1 MDTKPGNSSGVYNT
15 SFLIPDDLPTYN
27 STYLSP
33 PNYENASVILNTNS
47 NTQNNSENPSNQAT
61 NQA

>member
-1 MDTKPGNSSGVYNT
+1 MDTKPGNSSL
-15 SFLIPDDLPTYN
+15 LIPDDLPTYN

-47 NTQNNSENPSNQAT
+47 NAQNNSENPPNQAI